1 MSFFQFTDLYVS
13 GGDEP
18 FNSAFKQDLAVGGT
32 DRAAADKRD
41 GAVDVSSSL
50 VSGKA
55 KNLRTA
61 NTLSGSNTHSG
72 VFFVFPI
79 TEVDIARSAV
89 GSHLSRRRVKLACK
103 RQGEKSSHS
112 EYPIG

>member
-61 NTLSGSNTHSG
+61 NTLSGRPKIRQVSTCRI
-72 VFFVFPI
+72 FYPLRKQWYII
-79 TEVDIARSAV
+79 T
-89 GSHLSRRRVKLACK
+89 L
-103 RQGEKSSHS
+103 
-112 EYPIG
+112 

>member
-61 NTLSGSNTHSG
+61 NTLSGKKTGSNEP
-72 VFFVFPI
+72 VFFSF
-79 TEVDIARSAV
+79 SFNHF
-89 GSHLSRRRVKLACK
+89 SHGHQA
-103 RQGEKSSHS
+103 G
-112 EYPIG
+112 